1 VDTEVEVVGVDDLP
15 SGRRVSVKA
24 TLTVAHPTAGKE
36 KEKSDQ
42 VPAATDENQQ
52 GTLAYTHSPVLL
64 IFLTTQ
70 RLWN

>member
-42 VPAATDENQQ
+42 ELASTDEQ
-52 GTLAYTHSPVLL
+52 GTLAYTRTPVLL
-64 IFLTTQ
+64 IF
-70 RLWN
+70 